1 MVPSGAYDEEADMT
15 EDSMDLEEKIKFV
28 QSTIEPMALLTYPHI
43 AGFVAIDDDA
53 GRHVG
58 SALRCAVAGR
68 NTIITAAHVVREARN
83 GGRFAVTAVRGRPP
97 FELHGEPDRIDHELD
112 VASYVL
118 PSEYPVDG
126 LAFWPEERIDPS
138 EEKLST
144 DYLFVHGFPG
154 VRSRFSP
161 LLGGL
166 AKQSLPY
173 GVMLRE
179 DELPA
184 NMRPFQFAMDFDPAN
199 MLSPDG
205 SPADWLEPHGLSGS
219 PVWRIGA
226 SGQRVD
232 TWKPERCLL
241 VGIVT
246 TWCPDEKLILATK
259 VASVLDLLRG

>member
-1 MVPSGAYDEEADMT
+1 
-15 EDSMDLEEKIKFV
+15 MDVQDKIRFV
-28 QSTIEPMALLTYPHI
+28 QSTIEPMALHTYPHI
-43 AGFVAIDDDA
+43 AGFVAIEDDT

-68 NTIITAAHVVREARN
+68 NIIITAAHVVREARS
-83 GGRFAVTAVRGRPP
+83 GGRFAVTAVRGEAP
-97 FELHGEPDRIDHELD
+97 FELHGDPARIDDEFD
-112 VASYVL
+112 VAAYFL
-118 PSEYPVDG
+118 PAEYPTHG
-126 LAFWPEERIDPS
+126 LAFWPKERIDPY

-161 LLGGL
+161 LLGSL

-184 NMRPFQFAMDFDPAN
+184 SMKPFQFAMDFDPTN
-199 MLSPDG
+199 MFLRDG
-205 SPADWLEPHGLSGS
+205 NAADWLDPHGLSGS

-232 TWKPERCLL
+232 AWKPDLCLL

-259 VASVLDLLRG
+259 VAPLLDLLRG